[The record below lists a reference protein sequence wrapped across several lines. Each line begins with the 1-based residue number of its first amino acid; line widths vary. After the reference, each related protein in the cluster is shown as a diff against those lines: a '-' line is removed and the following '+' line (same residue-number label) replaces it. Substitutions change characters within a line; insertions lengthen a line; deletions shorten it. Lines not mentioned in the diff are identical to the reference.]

1 MRIRFVSRMLAVLGF
16 FAAASAADAQS
27 GTIAGKVTQSDG
39 GAPIAGAAV
48 TVQSGATDV
57 ARGTSSEDGSFRIG
71 NIPAGTYS
79 VRVTRIGFSARTT
92 QNVVVTAGGTATVNV
107 ALGEVAAQLNQ
118 VVTTGTR
125 GAEPEKIL
133 DSPNSI
139 SLVTSERI
147 AQRPSATVTD
157 HLKGTPGLS
166 ISSGGIV
173 QANIVSRGF
182 NNAFSGSMLMLQDYR
197 FAGVPSLRVNVP
209 FLFTGASED
218 IDRIEV
224 LQGPASALYGP
235 NSGAGVL
242 HVITKSPFQSQ
253 GTTLTLDGGERS
265 MVRLAGRHAG
275 VFGGG
280 KFGYKF
286 SGEYFQA
293 SDWEYNDPNEIGVG
307 TTGAYSTTDTR
318 VPASRRGQPVARD
331 FGLSKYSMEG
341 RLDWRPNDDTEAIT
355 TFGYTMAGSAL
366 EITTT
371 FGAAQVQNWSYTN
384 FQQRFRHKQ
393 FFAQV
398 FYNQSNA
405 GNAGPDDTNGT
416 YYLRTGIPVVD
427 RSSVLVGQLQQGFQL
442 GRTKFT
448 AGLDVIQTTP
458 VTEGTINGR
467 NENDDNI
474 SEIGGYIQ
482 VTQPLSEKFDFLGAA
497 RIDQNSR
504 ITGQQFS
511 PRAALLYKMSP
522 TQNFRFTFNRAFN
535 SPASFAF
542 ALDQFSGQ
550 SANLGPAISPPGGA
564 TEVRIFGNP
573 SKRGWQYD
581 RSCAGTQASAAGL
594 CMRSNFTG
602 GGPTPVAG
610 ATMFPATMNVLA
622 GQLAGGLAALGL
634 TPTQQANV
642 ATALRAL
649 TPTNTQVPM
658 ILRNV
663 LAGNTIAPFSGV
675 QDFDP
680 LGANFSNTW
689 EVGYKGIIGDRLRIS
704 ADYWFQIRPAEPT
717 TQVINGDD
725 IVFFDPGAPTAANGL
740 IGYLGASMGGTLV
753 ANGVPAGAVPTVIG
767 NWVTSLAGLPTGALN
782 FDNPIYDKTYLV
794 FTYQNAKGQVD
805 VRGIDLAADYIM
817 NDMYTIEATYSQLSR
832 NVWADAVGATAA
844 NPLTANTPLK
854 RASLTVRRSDEARG
868 MTLEARGR
876 YADAFDVNSGVF
888 NSYNVGTPVRYPRVP
903 VNAFLD
909 VGFSWKL
916 PVAQNVR
923 WSLNVQ
929 NVLGNEVQSFV
940 GVAPVG
946 RFGTTRVSY
955 TF

>member
-16 FAAASAADAQS
+16 FAAAGAADAQS
-27 GTIAGKVTQSDG
+27 GTITGKVTQTDG
-39 GAPIAGAAV
+39 GAAIASARVEVAAGA
-48 TVQSGATDV
+48 TVV
-57 ARGTSSEDGSFRIG
+57 ANGTTGEDGSYRIA
-71 NIPAGTYS
+71 NVPAGSYT
-79 VRVTRIGFSARTT
+79 VKVTRIGFTARTT
-92 QNVVVTAGGTATVNV
+92 PNVVVSAGGTATVNV
-107 ALGEVAAQLNQ
+107 TLSEIAAQLNQ

-147 AQRPSATVTD
+147 SQRPSATVTD
-157 HLKGTPGLS
+157 HLKSTPGLS

-253 GTTLTLDGGERS
+253 GTTLSLDGGERS

-280 KFGYKF
+280 KFGYKL

-293 SDWEYNDPNEIGVG
+293 SDWEYNDPNEPA
-307 TTGAYSTTDTR
+307 TYSASDTR
-318 VPASRRGQPVARD
+318 VPTSRRGQAASRD

-393 FFAQV
+393 FFAQF

-405 GNAGPDDTNGT
+405 GNDGPDDVNGT

-427 RSSVLVGQLQQGFQL
+427 QSSVMVGQLQQGFTL
-442 GRTKFT
+442 GSTKFT
-448 AGLDVIQTTP
+448 TGLDVIMTTP

-467 NENDDNI
+467 NEDDDNI

-482 VTQPLSEKFDFLGAA
+482 VTQPLSDKFDFLGAA

-511 PRAALLYKMSP
+511 PRAAILYKMSP

-550 SANLGPAISPPGGA
+550 TANLGPAISPPGGT

-573 SKRGWQYD
+573 SKRGWDYD
-581 RSCAGTQASAAGL
+581 RSCAGTQTSAAGL

-602 GGPTPVAG
+602 GAPTPVAG
-610 ATMFPATMNVLA
+610 QTMFPATMNALA
-622 GQLAGGLAALGL
+622 GQLAGALGL
-634 TPTQQANV
+634 PAPQATNV
-642 ATALRAL
+642 ANALRAL
-649 TPTNTQVPM
+649 TPTNAQIPL

-663 LAGNTIAPFSGV
+663 LGGNAVVPFSGV
-675 QDFDP
+675 QDYDP

-725 IVFFDPGAPTAANGL
+725 IVFFDPAALGAYLGNPATGITAALAG
-740 IGYLGASMGGTLV
+740 
-753 ANGVPAGAVPTVIG
+753 NGVPAGAIPTVIT
-767 NWVTSLAGLPTGALN
+767 NWVTTLAGLPTGALN

-832 NVWADAVGATAA
+832 NVWADASGATAA
-844 NPLTANTPLK
+844 NPLTANTPK
-854 RASLTVRRSDEARG
+854 HRASLTVRRTDEARG

-888 NSYNVGTPVRYPRVP
+888 NSYNVGTPVRYPSIP

-909 VGFSWKL
+909 LGFSWKL

-946 RFGTTRVSY
+946 RFATTRVSY

>member
-16 FAAASAADAQS
+16 FAAAGAADAQS
-27 GTIAGKVTQSDG
+27 GTIAGKVTQTDG
-39 GAPIAGAAV
+39 GSPISGAAV
-48 TVQSGATDV
+48 TVTAGATDI
-57 ARGTSSEDGSFRIG
+57 ARGTSGEDGSFRIG
-71 NIPAGTYS
+71 GVPAGTY
-79 VRVTRIGFSARTT
+79 VVTVTRIGFLKRTT
-92 QNVVVTAGGTATVNV
+92 PSVVVTAGGTVTVNV
-107 ALGEVAAQLNQ
+107 SLTELAAQLNQ

-147 AQRPSATVTD
+147 AERASATVTD
-157 HLKGTPGLS
+157 HLRGTPGLS

-182 NNAFSGSMLMLQDYR
+182 NNAFSGTMLMLQDYR

-253 GTTLTLDGGERS
+253 GTTLSLDGGERS

-280 KFGYKF
+280 KFGYKL

-293 SDWEYNDPNEIGVG
+293 SDWEYTDPNEP
-307 TTGAYSTTDTR
+307 TTYSATDTR
-318 VPASRRGQPVARD
+318 VPASRRGQSVGRD
-331 FGLSKYSMEG
+331 FGLSKYGMEG

-398 FYNQSNA
+398 FYNASDA
-405 GNAGPDDTNGT
+405 GNADANDDVGT
-416 YYLRTGIPVVD
+416 YYLRSGIPVVD
-427 RSSVLVGQLQQGFQL
+427 RSTVLVGQLQQGFQL
-442 GRTKFT
+442 GRTKLT
-448 AGLDVIQTTP
+448 AGLDLIQTTP
-458 VTEGTINGR
+458 QTEGTINGR
-467 NENDDNI
+467 NEEDDNI
-474 SEIGGYIQ
+474 SEIGGYLQ
-482 VTQPLSEKFDFLGAA
+482 VTHPISDNVDFLGAA

-504 ITGQQFS
+504 ISGQQFS

-522 TQNFRFTFNRAFN
+522 TQNFRFTFNRAFS
-535 SPASFAF
+535 SPASFSL

-550 SANLGPAISPPGGA
+550 TANLGPAISPPGGT

-581 RSCAGTQASAAGL
+581 RGCVGTQTDAAGL

-602 GGPTPVAG
+602 GAPTPVSG
-610 ATMFPATMNVLA
+610 ATMFPATMNALA
-622 GQLAGGLAALGL
+622 GQLAGGLAALGVSSSD
-634 TPTQQANV
+634 QAAV
-642 ATALRAL
+642 AAALRSL
-649 TPTNTQVPM
+649 TPTNAQVPL

-663 LAGNTIAPFSGV
+663 LAGNTVAPFSGV
-675 QDFDP
+675 QDYNP

-704 ADYWFQIRPAEPT
+704 ADYWYQIRPSDPT
-717 TQVINGDD
+717 SQVINGDD
-725 IVFFDPGAPTAANGL
+725 IVFFNPAS
-740 IGYLGASMGGTLV
+740 LGAVVGSSPIQTAVGNALFNAGI
-753 ANGVPAGAVPTVIG
+753 PAGSIPATTTAVIT
-767 NWVTSLAGLPTGALN
+767 NWVTTLAGLPTGALN

-794 FTYQNAKGQVD
+794 FTFQNSSGQVD

-817 NDMYTIEATYSQLSR
+817 NDMYTIEATYSNLSR
-832 NVWADAVGATAA
+832 NVFTDAVGSSAA
-844 NPLTANTPLK
+844 NPLSANTPK
-854 RASLTVRRSDEARG
+854 HRATLTVRRNDEARG
-868 MTLEARGR
+868 MTFEARGR
-876 YADAFDVNSGVF
+876 YADAFPVNSGVF
-888 NSYNVGTPVRYPRVP
+888 NSYNIGTPVRYSRVP

-909 VGFSWKL
+909 LGFSWKL

-929 NVLGNEVQSFV
+929 NALGNEVPSFV

-946 RFGTTRVSY
+946 RFATTRVSY

>member
-1 MRIRFVSRMLAVLGF
+1 MRIRFVSRMLAVVSF
-16 FAAASAADAQS
+16 FAAVSAADAQS

-39 GAPIAGAAV
+39 GTAIAGASV

-57 ARGTSSEDGSFRIG
+57 ARGTSGADGSFRIA
-71 NIPAGTYS
+71 NVPAGTYA
-79 VRVTRIGFSARTT
+79 VRITRIGFSARTT
-92 QNVVVTAGGTATVNV
+92 PNVVVSAGGTATVNV
-107 ALGEVAAQLNQ
+107 ALVEVAAQLNQ

-139 SLVTSERI
+139 SLVTSEAISR
-147 AQRPSATVTD
+147 RPSATVTD
-157 HLKGTPGLS
+157 HLKSTPGLS

-265 MVRLAGRHAG
+265 MVRMAGRHAG

-280 KFGYKF
+280 KLGYKF

-293 SDWEYNDPNEIGVG
+293 SDWQYRDPNEPA
-307 TTGAYSTTDTR
+307 TYSTTDTR
-318 VPASRRGQPVARD
+318 VPAARRGQPVARD

-355 TFGYTMAGSAL
+355 TFGYTMAGTAL

-371 FGAAQVQNWSYTN
+371 FGATQVQNWSYMN

-405 GNAGPDDTNGT
+405 GNDGPGDTNGT

-427 RSSVLVGQLQQGFQL
+427 QSSVLVGQLQQGFRL
-442 GRTKFT
+442 GNTKFT
-448 AGLDVIQTTP
+448 AGLDLIQTTP

-467 NENDDNI
+467 NEEDDNI
-474 SEIGGYIQ
+474 SEAGGYLQ
-482 VTQPLSEKFDFLGAA
+482 VTQPLTEKFDFLGAV
-497 RIDQNSR
+497 RLDYNSR
-504 ITGQQFS
+504 IDGEQFS
-511 PRAALLYKMSP
+511 PRAAILYKASP

-542 ALDQFSGQ
+542 ALDQFSG
-550 SANLGPAISPPGGA
+550 SRANLGPAISPVGG

-573 SKRGWQYD
+573 SQRGWDYD
-581 RSCAGTQASAAGL
+581 RSCAGTQTDAAGL

-610 ATMFPATMNVLA
+610 STMFPATMNALA
-622 GQLAGGLAALGL
+622 GQLAGGLAALGVS
-634 TPTQQANV
+634 PAQQATI
-642 ATALRAL
+642 AAALRAL
-649 TPTNTQVPM
+649 TPTNAQIPL

-663 LAGNTIAPFSGV
+663 APGAGSAIVPFSGV

-689 EVGYKGIIGDRLRIS
+689 ELGYKGIIGNRLRLS
-704 ADYWFQIRPAEPT
+704 ADFWYQIRPAEPT
-717 TQVINGDD
+717 TQVINFDD
-725 IVFFDPGAPTAANGL
+725 IVFFNPATLGA
-740 IGYLGASMGGTLV
+740 YLGNPATGITATL
-753 ANGVPAGAVPTVIG
+753 AGNGVPGAAIGTVLT
-767 NWVTSLAGLPTGALN
+767 NWVTTLAGLPTGALN

-794 FTYQNAKGQVD
+794 FTYQNAQGQVD

-817 NDMYTIEATYSQLSR
+817 NDTYTIEATYSQLSR
-832 NVWADAVGATAA
+832 NVFADATGATAA
-844 NPLTANTPLK
+844 NPLTANTPK
-854 RASLTVRRSDEARG
+854 HRASLTVRRTDEARG

-876 YADAFDVNSGVF
+876 YADAMTVNSGVF
-888 NSYNVGTPVRYPRVP
+888 NTYNIGTPVRYPNIP

-909 VGFSWKL
+909 LGFSWKL

-923 WSLNVQ
+923 WSLNIQ